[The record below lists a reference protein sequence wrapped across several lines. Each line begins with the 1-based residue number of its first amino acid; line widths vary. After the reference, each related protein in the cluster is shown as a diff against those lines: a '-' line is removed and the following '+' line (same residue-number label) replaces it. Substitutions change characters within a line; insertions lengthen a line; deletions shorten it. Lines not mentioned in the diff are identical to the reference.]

1 MPFRFLNSTIDDA
14 IPGSDVKTR
23 AHSKASRNCVDTLMH
38 YTRSALESDALSHRL
53 STVAAPAHAL
63 PKLVLAFLLA
73 IVASQSDLRAQ
84 TLAPPTASTPQP
96 AASASAGTEE
106 ETIEPTFETQK
117 LARTY
122 ILDVPAPRG
131 QITDRNGEPLAQN
144 RLNYNL
150 AINFPTPLDF
160 SDAQALSFAKEKI
173 DKTAR
178 LIGRKIK
185 ISDDAILRH
194 YHNRGIM
201 PMEIAQ
207 NLTQVEYEQIKNEP
221 PPGVIVRPTY
231 VRVYPNGKVA
241 GQIIGYT
248 GKTGRNPDGI
258 VDNHETLWPETE
270 GREGLE
276 QTFNQML
283 AGKHGEYKL
292 TFDKDG
298 RKTSEKLITP
308 PEPGFNVVTTIDL
321 RLQQLAEKALE
332 AKAKRG
338 AIVIIDPNNGDIL
351 ALASWPTYDPNLF
364 VPSISAEQLK
374 TLQDDKDIPL
384 LPRAYRSSYPPGS
397 TFKIA
402 VGIAALESGAVH
414 PDDRY
419 ECVPS
424 IQIGNVTFHNWKKG
438 NRGALNFVQAL
449 TESCDTWFYQVG
461 IRTGAQPIIDWALQ
475 LGFGAKCGI
484 PLRGEAEGRVP
495 NDEYMKATHGRR
507 LLNGDIANMSI
518 GQGDTQVTPL
528 QMAQAMGVVANGGTL
543 YQTRL
548 VQQVQTFD
556 NQIVTA
562 YQVRAKRI
570 LNLSAET
577 LDEVHT
583 GMIDVVNGAGG
594 TAHQATLDNAEVA
607 GKTGTAQ
614 WGPKNKERTAAWFAG
629 FLPADQPRYAF
640 AALYEG
646 DVGSKVH
653 GGSAAAP
660 MIADVFKEV
669 YKSEKV
675 VSQKQ
680 RRAREQPEIRRAE
693 PVEEEDESD

>member
-1 MPFRFLNSTIDDA
+1 MT
-14 IPGSDVKTR
+14 
-23 AHSKASRNCVDTLMH
+23 
-38 YTRSALESDALSHRL
+38 YTRSCKNLRNLRIVIVLLS
-53 STVAAPAHAL
+53 SPFTV
-63 PKLVLAFLLA
+63 
-73 IVASQSDLRAQ
+73 SAQ
-84 TLAPPTASTPQP
+84 TLQP
-96 AASASAGTEE
+96 SAVPSPSVSPEE
-106 ETIEPTFETQK
+106 ETIVPTFETQK

-131 QITDRNGEPLAQN
+131 QITDRNGESLAQN
-144 RLNYNL
+144 RLSYNL

-160 SDAQALSFAKEKI
+160 SDAQALTFAREKI
-173 DKTAR
+173 DRTAR
-178 LIGRKIK
+178 LIGRKLK
-185 ISDDAILRH
+185 ISDEAILRH
-194 YHNRGIM
+194 YHNRGVM

-207 NLTQVEYEQIKNEP
+207 NLSQLEYEQIKSAP
-221 PPGVIVRPTY
+221 PPGVIVRTIY

-258 VDNHETLWPETE
+258 VDNHETRWPETE

-276 QTFNQML
+276 QTFNGML
-283 AGKHGEYKL
+283 TGKHGEYKL

-308 PEPGFNVVTTIDL
+308 PEPGYNVVTTLDL
-321 RLQQLAEKALE
+321 HLQQLAEKALE

-338 AIVIIDPNNGDIL
+338 AMVINDPNNGDIL

-364 VPSISAEQLK
+364 VPSISTEQLK
-374 TLQDDKDIPL
+374 ALQDDPDIPL

-402 VGIAALESGAVH
+402 VGIAALESHAVY

-419 ECVPS
+419 ECVPA
-424 IQIGNVTFHNWKKG
+424 IQIGNVTFHNWKKSD
-438 NRGALNFVQAL
+438 RGALNFVQAL

-461 IRTGAQPIIDWALQ
+461 IKTGAAPIIDWALK

-484 PLRGEAEGRVP
+484 PLRGEVEGRVP

-518 GQGDTQVTPL
+518 GQGDIQVTPL

-556 NQIVTA
+556 NQIATA
-562 YQVRAKRI
+562 YQVRAKR
-570 LNLSAET
+570 T
-577 LDEVHT
+577 LDLSSETSDQVRT
-583 GMIDVVNGAGG
+583 GMINVVNGAGG
-594 TAHQATLDNAEVA
+594 TAHQASLDNVEVA

-640 AALYEG
+640 AAIYEG

-669 YKSEKV
+669 YKGEMVAKRE
-675 VSQKQ
+675 Q
-680 RRAREQPEIRRAE
+680 RRAREQVRRAE

>member
-1 MPFRFLNSTIDDA
+1 MRSLWGTLGGLWIAFSILAMST
-14 IPGSDVKTR
+14 
-23 AHSKASRNCVDTLMH
+23 
-38 YTRSALESDALSHRL
+38 ALC
-53 STVAAPAHAL
+53 
-63 PKLVLAFLLA
+63 
-73 IVASQSDLRAQ
+73 AQ
-84 TLAPPTASTPQP
+84 ALAPSAVPSTTTPPQ
-96 AASASAGTEE
+96 TEE
-106 ETIEPTFETQK
+106 ETIVPTFETQK

-131 QITDRNGEPLAQN
+131 QITDRNGESLAQN
-144 RLNYNL
+144 RLSYNL

-160 SDAQALSFAKEKI
+160 SDAQALSFAREKI
-173 DKTAR
+173 DRTAR
-178 LIGRKIK
+178 LIGRRLK
-185 ISDDAILRH
+185 ISDEAILRH
-194 YHNRGIM
+194 YRNRGVM

-207 NLTQVEYEQIKNEP
+207 NLSQLEYEQIKNNP
-221 PPGVIVRPTY
+221 PPGVIVRPIY

-276 QTFNQML
+276 QTFNEML
-283 AGKHGEYKL
+283 TGKHGEYKL

-308 PEPGFNVVTTIDL
+308 PDPGYNVVTTLDL
-321 RLQQLAEKALE
+321 RLQPLAEKSLE

-364 VPSISAEQLK
+364 VPSISVEQLK
-374 TLQDDKDIPL
+374 LLQDDKDIPL

-402 VGIAALESGAVH
+402 VGIAALESRAIQ
-414 PDDRY
+414 PDDEY
-419 ECVPS
+419 QCVPS

-461 IRTGAQPIIDWALQ
+461 IRTGAQPIIDWALA

-518 GQGDTQVTPL
+518 GQGDIQVTPL
-528 QMAQAMGVVANGGTL
+528 QMAQAMGVVANGGTF

-562 YQVRAKRI
+562 YSVRAKRT
-570 LNLSAET
+570 LNLSSET
-577 LDEVHT
+577 LDELHT
-583 GMIDVVNGAGG
+583 GMIDVVNSAGG
-594 TAHQATLDNAEVA
+594 TAHQASLDNAEVA

-629 FLPADQPRYAF
+629 FMPADQPRYAF

-660 MIADVFKEV
+660 MIADVFKEI

-675 VSQKQ
+675 VGQRQ
-680 RRAREQPEIRRAE
+680 RREREQPEVRRAE

>member
-1 MPFRFLNSTIDDA
+1 MRSLWGTLGGLWIAFSILAMST
-14 IPGSDVKTR
+14 
-23 AHSKASRNCVDTLMH
+23 
-38 YTRSALESDALSHRL
+38 ALC
-53 STVAAPAHAL
+53 
-63 PKLVLAFLLA
+63 
-73 IVASQSDLRAQ
+73 AQ
-84 TLAPPTASTPQP
+84 ALAPSAVPSTTTPPQ
-96 AASASAGTEE
+96 TEE
-106 ETIEPTFETQK
+106 ETIVPTFETQK

-131 QITDRNGEPLAQN
+131 QITDRNGESLAQN
-144 RLNYNL
+144 RLSYNL

-160 SDAQALSFAKEKI
+160 SDAQALSFAREKI
-173 DKTAR
+173 DRTAR
-178 LIGRKIK
+178 LIGRRLK
-185 ISDDAILRH
+185 ISDEAILRH
-194 YHNRGIM
+194 YRNRGVM

-207 NLTQVEYEQIKNEP
+207 NLSQLEYEQIKNNP
-221 PPGVIVRPTY
+221 PPGVIVRPIY
-231 VRVYPNGKVA
+231 VRIYPNGKVA

-276 QTFNQML
+276 QTFNEML
-283 AGKHGEYKL
+283 TGKHGEYKL

-308 PEPGFNVVTTIDL
+308 PDPGYNVVTTIDL

-332 AKAKRG
+332 TKAKRG

-351 ALASWPTYDPNLF
+351 ALASWPAYDPNLF

-374 TLQDDKDIPL
+374 LLQDDKDIPL

-397 TFKIA
+397 TFKID
-402 VGIAALESGAVH
+402 VGIAALESRSIQ

-438 NRGALNFVQAL
+438 NRGELNFVQAL

-461 IRTGAQPIIDWALQ
+461 IRTGAQPIIDWALA

-518 GQGDTQVTPL
+518 GQGDVQVTPL

-562 YQVRAKRI
+562 YQVRAKRT
-570 LNLSAET
+570 LNLSSET
-577 LDEVHT
+577 LDELHT

-594 TAHQATLDNAEVA
+594 TAHQASLDNAEVA

-629 FLPADQPRYAF
+629 FMPADQPRYAF

-660 MIADVFKEV
+660 MIADVFKEI

-675 VSQKQ
+675 VGQRQ